1 VLHTS
6 PGYEEAVAKN
16 LKSRI
21 EAFDLSDKVFDVLVP
36 MEKKIKMKANKR
48 TTVEEKIFPGYVFVE
63 MTVDDT
69 S

>member
-1 VLHTS
+1 
-6 PGYEEAVAKN
+6 